1 MNQEKIIQAIADV
14 INKKGTDD
22 FGMLPWCKPSD
33 LIAELAAAIAPHLE
47 AESGWEDAPS
57 WAEWRTVDKHGA
69 VLYWENEPVPDD
81 ENGFWVHRINDVDGV
96 FEYSNHLADWKNCK
110 QKRPR

>member
-33 LIAELAAAIAPHLE
+33 LIAELAASIAPHLE
-47 AESGWEDAPS
+47 AG
-57 WAEWRTVDKHGA
+57 AEPKDYPYDKLFNHMSEEHGLILTNTELGDIIHIA
-69 VLYWENEPVPDD
+69 
-81 ENGFWVHRINDVDGV
+81 R
-96 FEYSNHLADWKNCK
+96 K
-110 QKRPR
+110 

>member
-1 MNQEKIIQAIADV
+1 MQNQEKIIQAIADV

-47 AESGWEDAPS
+47 GGAG
-57 WAEWRTVDKHGA
+57 VDEPRLNEL
-69 VLYWENEPVPDD
+69 VL
-81 ENGFWVHRINDVDGV
+81 VDGRK
-96 FEYSNHLADWKNCK
+96 EATYKGKAAGLAIVAFKKGGRATVSFDRLFKL
-110 QKRPR
+110 

>member
-47 AESGWEDAPS
+47 GGVNTTKIREAFARYVDTEGCSCCRDSEGHEVAEKELAELLKPLPYVDSSGWD
-57 WAEWRTVDKHGA
+57 WDKPA
-69 VLYWENEPVPDD
+69 
-81 ENGFWVHRINDVDGV
+81 
-96 FEYSNHLADWKNCK
+96 
-110 QKRPR
+110 